1 MVEVICRWIGDNGR
15 WNSPKYL
22 GGESYGTTCT
32 AAVVNQLEGATF
44 NDVGLNGLILISTM
58 LDFGAG
64 SDANGNELSFFTN
77 LPSMAVT
84 RRSTARSM
92 ARVAE

>member
-1 MVEVICRWIGDNGR
+1 MAEVICRWIGDNGR

-44 NDVGLNGLILISTM
+44 NDVGLSGLILISTA

-92 ARVAE
+92 ARVPE